1 MVKSRVFV
9 LGVVCLCAPLFAQ
22 SNFATLS
29 GSIQDQQKSPVVDA
43 ALQLKSVTTGE
54 IRTAAVNADGLFEV
68 AGLKP
73 GEYELEIRAQGFAVV
88 NRTVQLEVGQQ
99 MRLDLTLSVGEKREF
114 VEIVARA
121 EVLKTS
127 DASL

>member
-1 MVKSRVFV
+1 MAKSRVCV
-9 LGVVCLCAPLFAQ
+9 LEVVCLCAPLFAQ
-22 SNFATLS
+22 SNLATLS
-29 GSIQDQQKSPVVDA
+29 GSIQDPQKSPVVDA
-43 ALQLKSVTTGE
+43 TLQLKSVTTGE
-54 IRTAAVNADGLFEV
+54 IRTAVLNSGGLFEV

-73 GEYELEIRAQGFAVV
+73 GEYELEIRAQGFETV
-88 NRTVQLEVGQQ
+88 NRTVQLEIGQE

-127 DASL
+127 D